1 MASIL
6 SNSFVYLREINP
18 ALDQYKIKVR
28 VVRLWRLFKSI
39 EMVLVDGE
47 GTRVHASIEEG
58 LGKRFQHQFVS
69 GESRIIDTFSFVY
82 YDGDY
87 RTSPLSFK
95 IVFYRTT
102 TVKPCDNFPSQAPDK
117 YFKEFNEI
125 LSGRLDRQILIDV
138 LGQIVDVGSLDSIK
152 AKGKDTVKLSAG
164 SEDLIHVDSKN
175 KTSHSAVTLY
185 EEFFQLNE
193 KKTVEDI
200 VYACDVSTC
209 VTIARVCFIETM
221 PKCCG
226 VCDADATDVSYS
238 VVYLLIMMSLDLY
251 RYKLILRASYG
262 ASPEV
267 KLLFFDGLAQCL
279 IGKTAAEFFAE
290 VPKELTVVSDS
301 ACDIINPKIEMIES
315 SVVDDS
321 PSTDKRI
328 FDDVKSKPALDFNQN
343 YRSGGGGVIVAVH
356 GWWKVDRYFDGKKNV
371 QICTFGALSIV
382 FPDPNIP
389 QADELREMIAMDV
402 SENSE

>member
-82 YDGDY
+82 YD
-87 RTSPLSFK
+87 
-95 IVFYRTT
+95 
-102 TVKPCDNFPSQAPDK
+102 
-117 YFKEFNEI
+117 
-125 LSGRLDRQILIDV
+125 DV

-164 SEDLIHVDSKN
+164 SEDLIHVDSEN

-221 PKCCG
+221 PKWYYIACKAHGDAGPICSCG
-226 VCDADATDVSYS
+226 VCDADATD
-238 VVYLLIMMSLDLY
+238 
-251 RYKLILRASYG
+251 LILRASYG

-290 VPKELTVVSDS
+290 VPKESDPSILPEVLADLMGKTMLFKLSIGTDNLKSTKAAYVVEKFWEKTDMVEKFAKELTVVSDS

-328 FDDVKSKPALDFNQN
+328 FDDVKSKP
-343 YRSGGGGVIVAVH
+343 VT
-356 GWWKVDRYFDGKKNV
+356 GKKMV
-371 QICTFGALSIV
+371 TRKKAKVEKLT
-382 FPDPNIP
+382 
-389 QADELREMIAMDV
+389 
-402 SENSE
+402 

>member
-1 MASIL
+1 MDSRGNWNDEGPPEHEWNEIFFIENVEGDKLTCRLPKAYANDFFDNWRHCGDKIIICVMRFAKLEVDQEDWRATTVHDCTRVLLNPRCAEVSRIE
-6 SNSFVYLREINP
+6 SVFAEAEDEFPWEINP

-58 LGKRFQHQFVS
+58 L
-69 GESRIIDTFSFVY
+69 
-82 YDGDY
+82 
-87 RTSPLSFK
+87 
-95 IVFYRTT
+95 
-102 TVKPCDNFPSQAPDK
+102 
-117 YFKEFNEI
+117 
-125 LSGRLDRQILIDV
+125 DV

-328 FDDVKSKPALDFNQN
+328 FDDVKSKP
-343 YRSGGGGVIVAVH
+343 VT
-356 GWWKVDRYFDGKKNV
+356 GKKMV
-371 QICTFGALSIV
+371 TRKKAKVEKLT
-382 FPDPNIP
+382 
-389 QADELREMIAMDV
+389 
-402 SENSE
+402 

>member
-82 YDGDY
+82 YD
-87 RTSPLSFK
+87 
-95 IVFYRTT
+95 
-102 TVKPCDNFPSQAPDK
+102 
-117 YFKEFNEI
+117 
-125 LSGRLDRQILIDV
+125 DV

-221 PKCCG
+221 PKWYYIACKAHGDAGPICSCG
-226 VCDADATDVSYS
+226 VCDADATD
-238 VVYLLIMMSLDLY
+238 
-251 RYKLILRASYG
+251 LILRASYG

-328 FDDVKSKPALDFNQN
+328 FDDVKSKPVTGKKMVTRKKAKALDFNQN